1 MPEKSMEFDP
11 DQAIRG
17 SRGQTWVEHSRRWP
31 AIAFGFV
38 VRRGWWAF
46 SLTRIGANSG
56 RQGHRPTDRRPAHD
70 LGSPHVASAHEGIAT
85 RHARGGFRAR
95 LSAGGVLIEIGALTY
110 TFGNGWKLV
119 DGFYFA
125 VATLT
130 TSSIAD
136 SNLVLRDSWMKV
148 FTVFY
153 ILIGI
158 GILVEIV
165 RRLGFAFVEVR
176 REEKAATE
184 MKTAPPPGT

>member
-1 MPEKSMEFDP
+1 MISALLM
-11 DQAIRG
+11 
-17 SRGQTWVEHSRRWP
+17 WRR
-31 AIAFGFV
+31 
-38 VRRGWWAF
+38 
-46 SLTRIGANSG
+46 LTKA
-56 RQGHRPTDRRPAHD
+56 
-70 LGSPHVASAHEGIAT
+70 L
-85 RHARGGFRAR
+85 RHAMREEDFAPV
-95 LSAGGVLIEIGALTY
+95 LSAGGVLIVIGTLTY

-176 REEKAATE
+176 REEK
-184 MKTAPPPGT
+184 GLQR